1 MVVSLLLV
9 VDDERSGLYF
19 RKLILEHAGHS
30 VLSATNVEEAM
41 QLFRSNAVD
50 LVITDHLLGRKT
62 VLGDGQ
68 RNEACES
75 ELGMFAAQSVISYA
89 GELHYQ

>member
-1 MVVSLLLV
+1 MSLILA
-9 VDDERSGLYF
+9 VDDEKSGLYF

-62 VLGDGQ
+62 GA
-68 RNEACES
+68 EMA
-75 ELGMFAAQSVISYA
+75 
-89 GELHYQ
+89 